1 MTGPGSGAECAT
13 AINAQPRRFQ
23 GDHGSTSLSQVQVDR
38 LMKQLRASRGSR
50 RPGGVGG
57 GAEGVLGEQ
66 RGASAES

>member
-38 LMKQLRASRGSR
+38 LMKQLRATRGSR
-50 RPGGVGG
+50 SPGAGAGV
-57 GAEGVLGEQ
+57 EGVLGEQ